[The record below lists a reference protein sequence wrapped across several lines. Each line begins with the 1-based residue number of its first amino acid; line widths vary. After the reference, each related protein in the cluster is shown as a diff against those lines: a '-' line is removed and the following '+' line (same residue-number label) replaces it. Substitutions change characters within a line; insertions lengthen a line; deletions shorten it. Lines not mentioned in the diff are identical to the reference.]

1 MSTLFEGISKAVFHR
16 IPLRRLG
23 IPRCWQPVIPP
34 RIRANLIYP
43 CGKSHSMEHYRFL
56 AFSLPFIPVAAAA
69 QETSTLGSESAWL
82 MGLASSY
89 YLPVVGGILLL
100 FVAAS
105 LANRA
110 TRRRYSSVEFLATI
124 SGLALGI
131 ILILTGLV
139 FWAAASVLAWG
150 TATRDLSYG
159 AAEDWAVPL
168 SNEIQYFIQPALD
181 MVAGPPDSSPLGPY
195 MQNILLGAFLIGGGI
210 LIVVGILLLWKL
222 PKSSFYEIVTPGKTT
237 TFREVMKR
245 GQEPLAPTVT
255 FKVIDRLTNQP
266 SPDVKV
272 ILKHKEGAKVYNRY
286 TDFNGE
292 VVFQKIDG
300 LYSQY
305 YAYVEGDEE
314 RKRYWVIRTAIGAES
329 VT

>member
-1 MSTLFEGISKAVFHR
+1 M
-16 IPLRRLG
+16 
-23 IPRCWQPVIPP
+23 
-34 RIRANLIYP
+34 ANLIYF
-43 CGKSHSMEHYRFL
+43 CGKAYIMERYRFL
-56 AFSLPFIPVAAAA
+56 ALSLPLLAVAAAA
-69 QETSTLGSESAWL
+69 QESSLGAGSAWL
-82 MGLASSY
+82 MGYVTSY
-89 YLPVVGGILLL
+89 FLPVAGGILLIFLL
-100 FVAAS
+100 FAA
-105 LANRA
+105 LNRA
-110 TRRRYSSVEFLATI
+110 TRRKYGAVEFVYTV
-124 SGLALGI
+124 SGMVFAL

-139 FWAAASVLAWG
+139 FFTVAGVLSWG
-150 TATRDLSYG
+150 SAIGDMSFMG
-159 AAEDWAVPL
+159 AQDWAIPI
-168 SNEIQYFIQPALD
+168 SNAVQNLIQPALD
-181 MVAGPPDSSPLGPY
+181 TIFGNLDYTPY
-195 MQNILLGAFLIGGGI
+195 LQNILLGVFLIGGAI
-210 LIVVGILLLWKL
+210 LIIIGVLIIWKL
-222 PKSSFYEIVTPGKTT
+222 PKRSLYEIITPDGTT
-237 TFREVMKR
+237 TFKEVMKR

>member
-1 MSTLFEGISKAVFHR
+1 M
-16 IPLRRLG
+16 
-23 IPRCWQPVIPP
+23 
-34 RIRANLIYP
+34 ANLIYF
-43 CGKSHSMEHYRFL
+43 CGKSHGMERYRFL
-56 AFSLPFIPVAAAA
+56 ALSLPLLAAAAAA
-69 QETSTLGSESAWL
+69 QVTSLGTESAWF
-82 MGLASSY
+82 MEYATSY
-89 YLPVVGGILLL
+89 YLPVVGGILLIFL
-100 FVAAS
+100 VFAV
-105 LANRA
+105 LNRF
-110 TRRRYSSVEFLATI
+110 TRRRYSAIDFMTTI
-124 SGLALGI
+124 SGMVFA
-131 ILILTGLV
+131 LILMVTGLV
-139 FWAAASVLAWG
+139 FFAAASVLSWG
-150 TATRDLSYG
+150 SATGDMTFGG
-159 AAEDWAVPL
+159 AKDWAIPL
-168 SNEIQYFIQPALD
+168 SNQVQVLIQPVLD
-181 MVAGPPDSSPLGPY
+181 TIFGPIDYTPY
-195 MQNILLGAFLIGGGI
+195 LQNILLGVFLIGGAI
-210 LIVVGILLLWKL
+210 LIIIGVLIIWKL
-222 PKSSFYEIVTPGKTT
+222 PKRSLYEIITPDGTT
-237 TFREVMKR
+237 TFKEVMKR